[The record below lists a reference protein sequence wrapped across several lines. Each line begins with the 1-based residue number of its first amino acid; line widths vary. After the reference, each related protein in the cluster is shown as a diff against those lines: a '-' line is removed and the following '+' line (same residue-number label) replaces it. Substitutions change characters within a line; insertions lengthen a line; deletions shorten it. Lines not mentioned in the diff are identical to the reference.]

1 MKRRILIV
9 DDEKNIRTTL
19 SRSLA
24 DAQTEVDPVMS
35 AEEALERLVLYNY
48 DLVLLDLK
56 LPGMSGIELIEKLS
70 EMEIKAK
77 IVVISAHG
85 TVDTAVK
92 CLKAGAL
99 DFIEKPFSPDEIRSC
114 VAKYI

>member
-1 MKRRILIV
+1 MSRRLLIV

-19 SRSLA
+19 SRSLS
-24 DAQTEVDPVMS
+24 DPETTVDSVMS
-35 AEEALERLVLYNY
+35 AEEALERLVLYSY

-56 LPGMSGIELIEKLS
+56 LTGMSGLDLIEKLS
-70 EMEIKAK
+70 EMDIPTK
-77 IVVISAHG
+77 IIVISAHG
-85 TVDTAVK
+85 TIDTAVK

>member
-1 MKRRILIV
+1 MSRRLLIV

-19 SRSLA
+19 SRSLS
-24 DAQTEVDPVMS
+24 DPETTVDSVMS
-35 AEEALERLVLYNY
+35 AEEALERLVLYSY

-56 LPGMSGIELIEKLS
+56 LTGMSGLDLIEKLS
-70 EMEIKAK
+70 EMDIPAK

-85 TVDTAVK
+85 TIDTAVK

>member
-1 MKRRILIV
+1 MNRRIMIV

-19 SRSLA
+19 SRSLS
-24 DAQTEVDPVMS
+24 DPETDVDLVMS
-35 AEEALERLVLYNY
+35 AEEALERLVLYSY

-56 LPGMSGIELIEKLS
+56 LPGMSGLELIEKLN
-70 EMEIKAK
+70 EMEIPAK
-77 IVVISAHG
+77 IIVISAHG

-99 DFIEKPFSPDEIRSC
+99 DFVEKPFSPDEIRSC

>member
-1 MKRRILIV
+1 MKKRILIV
-9 DDEKNIRTTL
+9 DDEKNIRITL
-19 SRSLA
+19 ARSLT
-24 DAQTEVDPVMS
+24 DANTDVDPVIS
-35 AEEALERLVLYNY
+35 AEEALDRLVLYQY

-56 LPGMSGIELIEKLS
+56 LPGMSGLELIEKLND
-70 EMEIKAK
+70 MEIKAK

-99 DFIEKPFSPDEIRSC
+99 DFIEKP
-114 VAKYI
+114 